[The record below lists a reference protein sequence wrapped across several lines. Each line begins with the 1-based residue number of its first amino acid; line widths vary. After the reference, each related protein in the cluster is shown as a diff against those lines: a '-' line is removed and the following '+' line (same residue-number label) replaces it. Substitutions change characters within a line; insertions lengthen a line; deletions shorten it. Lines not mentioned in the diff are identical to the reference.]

1 MWGIPIKCLCE
12 FAPPKGVEILAPL
25 MSPKLGRSFQI
36 VKDQQKVANIL
47 ADHLSTTENE
57 MGRTGVSTLTEEDLA
72 NPSNLKRKL
81 W

>member
-1 MWGIPIKCLCE
+1 
-12 FAPPKGVEILAPL
+12 
-25 MSPKLGRSFQI
+25 MSPKLGRRFQI
-36 VKDQQKVANIL
+36 VKDQQKVANFL

-57 MGRTGVSTLTEEDLA
+57 MGGTGVGTLTEEDLA

>member
-1 MWGIPIKCLCE
+1 
-12 FAPPKGVEILAPL
+12 

-57 MGRTGVSTLTEEDLA
+57 MGRTGVSTVTEEDLA
-72 NPSNLKRKL
+72 KPSNLKRKL

>member
-1 MWGIPIKCLCE
+1 
-12 FAPPKGVEILAPL
+12 

>member
-1 MWGIPIKCLCE
+1 M
-12 FAPPKGVEILAPL
+12 PPKGVQILSPL
-25 MSPKLGRSFQI
+25 MSPKVGRSFQI

-57 MGRTGVSTLTEEDLA
+57 IGGTGVSTLTEEDLA
-72 NPSNLKRKL
+72 NPSNLKRTL

>member
-1 MWGIPIKCLCE
+1 
-12 FAPPKGVEILAPL
+12 

-47 ADHLSTTENE
+47 AAHLSTTENE
-57 MGRTGVSTLTEEDLA
+57 MGGTGVSTLTEEDLA
-72 NPSNLKRKL
+72 KPSSLKRKL

>member
-1 MWGIPIKCLCE
+1 M
-12 FAPPKGVEILAPL
+12 EILAPF

-57 MGRTGVSTLTEEDLA
+57 MGGTGVSTLTAEDLA

>member
-1 MWGIPIKCLCE
+1 M
-12 FAPPKGVEILAPL
+12 
-25 MSPKLGRSFQI
+25 

-57 MGRTGVSTLTEEDLA
+57 MGGTGVSTLTEENLA
-72 NPSNLKRKL
+72 KPSNLKRKL